1 MRVDVPLLR
10 EQIAFLDN
18 YPWRDG
24 TMPEEVIGI
33 VNLLDAILDE
43 EEGIEWVM

>member
-1 MRVDVPLLR
+1 MNIDVTLLK

-18 YPWRDG
+18 YPWKNAV
-24 TMPEEVIGI
+24 MPEEIIGI

-43 EEGIEWVM
+43 KDKDDNES

>member
-1 MRVDVPLLR
+1 MSNLNIDVDLLR

-24 TMPEEVIGI
+24 MPEEVIGI
-33 VNLLDAILDE
+33 INLLDAVLDDE
-43 EEGIEWVM
+43 DE

>member
-1 MRVDVPLLR
+1 MRIDVTLLK

-18 YPWRDG
+18 YPWRNSV
-24 TMPEEVIGI
+24 MPEEIIGI

-43 EEGIEWVM
+43 EDKNDYED